1 VCSRQMGSC
10 RARAGRADGDWTPQR
25 RYPQRMS
32 LESVEVV
39 VRGYR
44 AFIDGDFEAIGELLD
59 PGVEW
64 YPLDAGPFSFVDQAE
79 VLGVVAERYREQYR
93 VELDR
98 CVAVGDQVV
107 VGFRASREER
117 DATDPRPLQSRRKF
131 SVERYSAVVTIQDGR
146 VVRVQ
151 DYPHLQAAFEA
162 VGLDES
168 GESADELAAPE

>member
-1 VCSRQMGSC
+1 
-10 RARAGRADGDWTPQR
+10 
-25 RYPQRMS
+25 MS

-44 AFIDGDFEAIGELLD
+44 AFIDGDFDAMAELLD
-59 PGVEW
+59 PGVAW
-64 YPLDAGPFSFVDQAE
+64 YPLDAGPYSFVDHAE

-98 CVAVGDQVV
+98 CVGVGDQVV
-107 VGFRASREER
+107 VGFRASRDER

-131 SVERYSAVVTIQDGR
+131 SVERYFAVVTIQDGR

-151 DYPHLQAAFEA
+151 DYPHLRAAFES
-162 VGLDES
+162 VGLDEN
-168 GESADELAAPE
+168 GESS

>member
-1 VCSRQMGSC
+1 MSTV
-10 RARAGRADGDWTPQR
+10 
-25 RYPQRMS
+25 YPDRVS

-44 AFIDGDFEAIGELLD
+44 AFIDGDFEAMAELLD
-59 PGVEW
+59 PEVEW
-64 YPLDAGPFSFVDQAE
+64 YPLEAGPFSFVDHTEA
-79 VLGVVAERYREQYR
+79 LGVVAERYREQYR

-98 CVAVGDQVV
+98 CVGVGDQVV

-131 SVERYSAVVTIQDGR
+131 SVERYFAVVTIRNGR

-151 DYPHLQAAFEA
+151 DYPHLQAAFES
-162 VGLDES
+162 VGLDEN
-168 GESADELAAPE
+168 GE

>member
-1 VCSRQMGSC
+1 
-10 RARAGRADGDWTPQR
+10 
-25 RYPQRMS
+25 MS

-44 AFIDGDFEAIGELLD
+44 AFIDGDFDAIAELLD
-59 PGVEW
+59 KDIEW
-64 YPLDAGPFSFVDQAE
+64 YPLGAGPYSFVNHAE

-98 CVAVGDQVV
+98 CVGVGDQVV

-117 DATDPRPLQSRRKF
+117 DATDPRPFQSRRKF
-131 SVERYSAVVTIQDGR
+131 SVERYFAVVTIQNGR

-151 DYPHLQAAFEA
+151 DQPHLQAAFET
-162 VGLDES
+162 VGLDET
-168 GESADELAAPE
+168 GESA

>member
-1 VCSRQMGSC
+1 MDRRSRPDA
-10 RARAGRADGDWTPQR
+10 ARYAQPV
-25 RYPQRMS
+25 S

-44 AFIDGDFEAIGELLD
+44 AFIDGDFDAMGELLD
-59 PGVEW
+59 PEVEW
-64 YPLDAGPFSFVDQAE
+64 YPLDAGPHSFVEHAQ

-98 CVAVGDQVV
+98 CIGVGDEVV
-107 VGFRASREER
+107 VGFRASRVER
-117 DATDPRPLQSRRKF
+117 DSTDSRPLQTRRKW
-131 SVERYSAVVTIQDGR
+131 SVERYSAVVTIKDGK

-168 GESADELAAPE
+168 GESA

>member
-1 VCSRQMGSC
+1 
-10 RARAGRADGDWTPQR
+10 
-25 RYPQRMS
+25 MS

-44 AFIDGDFEAIGELLD
+44 AFIDGDFEAMAELLD
-59 PGVEW
+59 PEVEW
-64 YPLDAGPFSFVDQAE
+64 YPLEAGPFSFVDHTEA
-79 VLGVVAERYREQYR
+79 LGVVAERYREQYR

-98 CVAVGDQVV
+98 CVGVGDQVV

-131 SVERYSAVVTIQDGR
+131 SVERYFAVVTIRNGR

-151 DYPHLQAAFEA
+151 DYPHLQAAFES
-162 VGLDES
+162 VGLDEN
-168 GESADELAAPE
+168 GE